1 MLELNAPYWFYGKNY
16 TNIFVSFCS
25 KTVHTV
31 YIHYFIQI
39 CKDGVLLF
47 DDIFCDSNDSD
58 VPRIVGYWGNI
69 TLTDS
74 MTVYYDERDETEN
87 IDDKFENSVS
97 LVQDYL
103 HWLYQPGDS
112 EFVPTHIF
120 LTTWPRIEVDGVSQ
134 LSQCKNSLLLD
145 LVPTSESRAYFIII
159 QGVLCFQYSSS
170 TVL

>member
-1 MLELNAPYWFYGKNY
+1 MQQNSAHCL
-16 TNIFVSFCS
+16 
-25 KTVHTV
+25 HTLF
-31 YIHYFIQI
+31 FIQI
-39 CKDGVLLF
+39 CKDGALLF
-47 DDIFCDSNDSD
+47 DDIFCNSNDSNIT
-58 VPRIVGYWGNI
+58 RIVGYWGNI

-103 HWLYQPGDS
+103 HRLYQPGDS

-120 LTTWPRIEVDGVSQ
+120 LTTWPRIDVDGVSQ

-145 LVPTSESRAYFIII
+145 LAPTSESRAYFIII
-159 QGVLCFQYSSS
+159 QGVLCFQHSSS